1 MINRSQKFL
10 RLFYGFKRCGECLD
24 FFNLFQELRSYKEK
38 KLSLSSR
45 GTIEDAGMRND
56 VILRGIKILTKR
68 INDKKLEDCFDYFS
82 RLKLKIQTES
92 QKLISKAWRSHQI
105 MKKWKFSSSKNVEV
119 NEEERKR
126 LLELQIK
133 EQRNIAVKE
142 YSSK

>member
-1 MINRSQKFL
+1 
-10 RLFYGFKRCGECLD
+10 
-24 FFNLFQELRSYKEK
+24 LFQELRSYKEK

-92 QKLISKAWRSHQI
+92 QKLISKAWRSH
-105 MKKWKFSSSKNVEV
+105 
-119 NEEERKR
+119 
-126 LLELQIK
+126 
-133 EQRNIAVKE
+133 
-142 YSSK
+142 